1 MQFQQLQMQAQAM
14 QQQAP
19 QAPHAGGADPA
30 SLGVPGGAMSSAAQ
44 GFSPVGPP
52 NAPPV
57 GAPGAPGPRN
67 NIDQRLADIGLARE

>member
-14 QQQAP
+14 QQQTA
-19 QAPHAGGADPA
+19 QGGADPA